1 MNTKSIITGIFSL
14 CLITGSA
21 FAQEREVVK
30 SSPAKAEEVKAVK
43 KEIRKEVQME
53 DKDGVKTLTI
63 ITDDGGEITKEV
75 FEGEAAEAKLA
86 ELMPQMEE
94 VTMEQEVEEERIEVA
109 VDDDGNLK
117 SVTITTTRN
126 GQESIEVLEGEAA
139 EKKLEE
145 IKDQVKV
152 EIEEDTKVVKKKKVK
167 RSSAKKAEAVDG

>member
-14 CLITGSA
+14 CLISGSA
-21 FAQEREVVK
+21 FAQEREVVE
-30 SSPAKAEEVKAVK
+30 SSPASPEQVKAVK

-63 ITDDGGEITKEV
+63 TTDDGGEITKEV
-75 FEGEAAEAKLA
+75 FTGAEAEAKLA

-109 VDDDGNLK
+109 VDDDGNLE
-117 SVTITTTRN
+117 SVTIKRTRN
-126 GQESIEVLEGEAA
+126 GEETIEVLEGEAA

-152 EIEEDTKVVKKKKVK
+152 EIEDDKKGVKKKKVK
-167 RSSAKKAEAVDG
+167 RSSAKKAEASDM